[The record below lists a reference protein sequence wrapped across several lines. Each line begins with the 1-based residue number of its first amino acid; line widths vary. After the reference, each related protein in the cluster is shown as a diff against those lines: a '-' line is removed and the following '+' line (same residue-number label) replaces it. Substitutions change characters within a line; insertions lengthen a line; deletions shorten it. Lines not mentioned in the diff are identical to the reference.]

1 MEDRAPKKQIGSI
14 LSNLMHAPRF
24 KKEKPDIPVP
34 HGAQLT
40 SFGIPLMEQEDGSFL
55 IDMTNMRVFSGIPGF
70 VSSLAKQVMEECRH
84 SQVDILTRVMVDS
97 ENTPELAALGVTHVV
112 VYARGP
118 VARNL
123 LENPEDFIR
132 HLRLVFDAVQTPRW
146 GGLLFPGAFETEKDE
161 NSGPDEHEHPAML
174 FPFHTTCEG
183 AHGYFIL
190 LEYDREGRFLRL
202 TIEDGNQSRLFLKRI
217 PHRVVN
223 EIGRSHY
230 RQDIAIMAEQI
241 FTGIHR
247 ECQNQHNEYIEIPGR
262 QAALFELLI
271 ASGLRNIT
279 GAVFRWTQAISE
291 KLLLD
296 PNFVFVLQISKI
308 LLLLEDEGLV
318 KTLVLGNTLEM
329 VDKGDRVYMDLSR
342 KGAMLNIS
350 IGERRKQPDMQAHLR
365 RMPNL
370 LQTQQ
375 KAPQGILKNYRV
387 LLIHHATSEVLGFVK
402 ALDASHCGFLTTLF
416 IRYQGIVPGF
426 HLEDMLSMPDR
437 RFRFY
442 ALQRIELRDSVDG
455 AYILSRQYSPLKSL
469 AHLDRALRSLRGNYL
484 SSMRLSAGHLFFK
497 EAFAAEKEGRKLL
510 LIEDGGYLAPI
521 LNQWCHEQKTLAH
534 ALERFNVEI
543 PFEMQTDIL
552 LKEWLKKLVP
562 ATFEHTANGY
572 YHLQAVEKACGGLA
586 FPAFTIA
593 TSRYKNVVEAEACAY
608 SILAAVEAIFNGLG
622 KCMMHRHALVLGS
635 RGNIG
640 RFLMKAMAGR
650 VSHGTASGLDIRNVD
665 KKETG
670 IKEFSHIDNLVKEDW
685 EPLDLFLGVTG
696 VSVLNK
702 DFFEKLILEGS
713 AKELFFASGS
723 TKTVEFES
731 LTAWIEILSTA
742 DRPNIGGH
750 NVRIEKHPIKDPQN
764 QILQGHHVQFVF
776 EKKPGTPPDFPFP
789 HKDLYLLGDSMPIN
803 FLYYGVPGE
812 VIDGVFEELYSV
824 LAGFVSR
831 HEDGHSYDPGIHAV
845 DVNID
850 KHGDPCGKDQGGL

>member
-24 KKEKPDIPVP
+24 KKEKPDTPVP

-118 VARNL
+118 VAHNL
-123 LENPEDFIR
+123 LGNPEDFIR

-161 NSGPDEHEHPAML
+161 NRGPDEHDEHPAML
-174 FPFHTTCEG
+174 FPFHTACEG

-375 KAPQGILKNYRV
+375 KAPQGY
-387 LLIHHATSEVLGFVK
+387 
-402 ALDASHCGFLTTLF
+402 
-416 IRYQGIVPGF
+416 P
-426 HLEDMLSMPDR
+426 
-437 RFRFY
+437 
-442 ALQRIELRDSVDG
+442 
-455 AYILSRQYSPLKSL
+455 
-469 AHLDRALRSLRGNYL
+469 
-484 SSMRLSAGHLFFK
+484 
-497 EAFAAEKEGRKLL
+497 RKLPGSPDSSRHIGSVGVCQGPGRIPL
-510 LIEDGGYLAPI
+510 RISHHPFYPLPGNCARISSGG
-521 LNQWCHEQKTLAH
+521 H
-534 ALERFNVEI
+534 A
-543 PFEMQTDIL
+543 
-552 LKEWLKKLVP
+552 
-562 ATFEHTANGY
+562 EHARP
-572 YHLQAVEKACGGLA
+572 A
-586 FPAFTIA
+586 FPLL
-593 TSRYKNVVEAEACAY
+593 C
-608 SILAAVEAIFNGLG
+608 
-622 KCMMHRHALVLGS
+622 
-635 RGNIG
+635 
-640 RFLMKAMAGR
+640 
-650 VSHGTASGLDIRNVD
+650 
-665 KKETG
+665 
-670 IKEFSHIDNLVKEDW
+670 
-685 EPLDLFLGVTG
+685 
-696 VSVLNK
+696 
-702 DFFEKLILEGS
+702 
-713 AKELFFASGS
+713 
-723 TKTVEFES
+723 
-731 LTAWIEILSTA
+731 
-742 DRPNIGGH
+742 
-750 NVRIEKHPIKDPQN
+750 
-764 QILQGHHVQFVF
+764 
-776 EKKPGTPPDFPFP
+776 PPA
-789 HKDLYLLGDSMPIN
+789 H
-803 FLYYGVPGE
+803 
-812 VIDGVFEELYSV
+812 
-824 LAGFVSR
+824 
-831 HEDGHSYDPGIHAV
+831 
-845 DVNID
+845 
-850 KHGDPCGKDQGGL
+850 